1 MPNPKTILITG
12 CSAHG
17 IGAALA
23 LTLARQGHFI
33 FATARNTSKIPERLS
48 ALENVQVL
56 SLDVTDSA
64 SIAGAVRSVRE
75 HGRGLDIL
83 VNNAGTGYTM
93 PLLEADL
100 DRAKA
105 VYEAN
110 VWGLLGLIQACSD
123 LLIATKGRIV
133 DMSSVGAVVNTP
145 WIGIYSSSKAAVT
158 QLSETLRLEL
168 SPLGVSVLCIMA
180 GTITTNFHAN
190 EPEVVL
196 LPTSR
201 YAAIRQTIS
210 DWATGRAGPQGCSA
224 DDFAN
229 SIAGDLLGS
238 SSANGGLVWKGPN
251 SAAVKFMARWC
262 PGGLLDR
269 MMSNGQGLDELAKAT
284 NKS

>member
-1 MPNPKTILITG
+1 MPTSKTKTILITG

-33 FATARNTSKIPERLS
+33 FATARNTTKISESLNS
-48 ALENVQVL
+48 A
-56 SLDVTDSA
+56 T
-64 SIAGAVRSVRE
+64 IADAVRAVRE

-105 VYEAN
+105 VYAAN
-110 VWGLLGLIQACSD
+110 VWGLLRLVQACSD
-123 LLIATKGRIV
+123 LLVEAEGRIV
-133 DMSSVGAVVNTP
+133 NMSSVGAVVNTP
-145 WIGIYSSSKAAVT
+145 WIGIYSSSKAAIN

-180 GTITTNFHAN
+180 GTITTDFHAN

-201 YAAIRQTIS
+201 YAAIGQTIS
-210 DWATGRAGPQGCSA
+210 DWATGRAGPKA
-224 DDFAN
+224 VRRM
-229 SIAGDLLGS
+229 S
-238 SSANGGLVWKGPN
+238 SL
-251 SAAVKFMARWC
+251 
-262 PGGLLDR
+262 
-269 MMSNGQGLDELAKAT
+269 T
-284 NKS
+284 

>member
-56 SLDVTDSA
+56 PLDVTDSA

-123 LLIATKGRIV
+123 LLVAAEGRIV
-133 DMSSVGAVVNTP
+133 NMSSVGAVVNTP

-180 GTITTNFHAN
+180 GTITTDFHAN

-229 SIAGDLLGS
+229 SIAGDVLGS

>member
-1 MPNPKTILITG
+1 MPTSKTKTILITG

-33 FATARNTSKIPERLS
+33 FATARNTTKISESLKRAGPL
-48 ALENVQVL
+48 
-56 SLDVTDSA
+56 LDVTDSA
-64 SIAGAVRSVRE
+64 TIADAVRAVRE

-105 VYEAN
+105 VYAAN
-110 VWGLLGLIQACSD
+110 VWGLLRLVQACSD
-123 LLIATKGRIV
+123 LLVEAEGRIV
-133 DMSSVGAVVNTP
+133 NMSSVGAVVNTP
-145 WIGIYSSSKAAVT
+145 WIGIYSSSKAAIN

-180 GTITTNFHAN
+180 GTITTDFHAN

-201 YAAIRQTIS
+201 YAAIGQTIS
-210 DWATGRAGPQGCSA
+210 DWATGRAGPKA
-224 DDFAN
+224 VRRM
-229 SIAGDLLGS
+229 S
-238 SSANGGLVWKGPN
+238 SL
-251 SAAVKFMARWC
+251 
-262 PGGLLDR
+262 
-269 MMSNGQGLDELAKAT
+269 T
-284 NKS
+284 

>member
-23 LTLARQGHFI
+23 LTLARQGHFV

-56 SLDVTDSA
+56 PLDVTDPA
-64 SIAGAVRSVRE
+64 SIAGAVSSVRE

-123 LLIATKGRIV
+123 LLVAAKGRIV
-133 DMSSVGAVVNTP
+133 NMSSVGAVVNTP
-145 WIGIYSSSKAAVT
+145 WIGS
-158 QLSETLRLEL
+158 
-168 SPLGVSVLCIMA
+168 
-180 GTITTNFHAN
+180 F
-190 EPEVVL
+190 
-196 LPTSR
+196 
-201 YAAIRQTIS
+201 
-210 DWATGRAGPQGCSA
+210 
-224 DDFAN
+224 DFPFG
-229 SIAGDLLGS
+229 GDLHKRS
-238 SSANGGLVWKGPN
+238 Y
-251 SAAVKFMARWC
+251 
-262 PGGLLDR
+262 
-269 MMSNGQGLDELAKAT
+269 
-284 NKS
+284 